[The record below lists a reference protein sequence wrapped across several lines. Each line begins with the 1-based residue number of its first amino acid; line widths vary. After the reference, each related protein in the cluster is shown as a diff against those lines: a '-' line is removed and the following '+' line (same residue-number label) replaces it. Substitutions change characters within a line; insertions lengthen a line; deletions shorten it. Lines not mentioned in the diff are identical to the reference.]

1 MIVANDFKEFGM
13 LTIFFKGYLSAAALI
28 MAIGAQ
34 NAFVLAQ
41 GVKQQYHWHVAAVCI
56 FFDVLFISAGML
68 GIGVLLEQW
77 PEADVFFRIGGAIF
91 LFWYGSKALRA
102 FFSDDALSVGIA
114 NASLKGALL
123 VALMVSTLNPH
134 VYLDTVI
141 LLGGIG
147 NQYTGDAKY
156 GFWKGAVM
164 ASISLFIMLTLAAKA
179 LSPWLSQ
186 PRYWRWVE
194 ACVAIFMW
202 SLAVWLI
209 LE

>member
-1 MIVANDFKEFGM
+1 MF
-13 LTIFFKGYLSAAALI
+13 TFFLKGYLSAAALI

-41 GVKQQYHWHVAAVCI
+41 GVKQRFHWQVAAVCI

-68 GIGVLLEQW
+68 GIGALLAEW
-77 PEADVFFRIGGAIF
+77 PDAVTWFKLGGAIF

-102 FFSDDALSVGIA
+102 FFANDALSAGVAQSNLKSALWIA
-114 NASLKGALL
+114 I
-123 VALMVSTLNPH
+123 MVSTLNPH

-147 NQYTGDAKY
+147 NQYVNAPKY
-156 GFWKGAVM
+156 SFWVGAVS
-164 ASISLFIMLTLAAKA
+164 ASISWFLLLTLAAKA

-194 ACVAIFMW
+194 VAVAVFMW
-202 SLAVWLI
+202 SLAIWLV